1 MQVPLACPDCRA
13 RLDQTP
19 LGYRCPACGAAYPV
33 VDGIPRFVPADPFY
47 EGRWAR
53 PDFSRGSLRNWL
65 VKKERFFLRRLR
77 GQRGILLDLGCGG
90 GWAVFAAVGHAVG
103 LDLSAASLAA
113 ARRIYPQVVC
123 ASLEALP
130 FPDETFDFVVSSDVL
145 GHVPLGLKDRVLAEI
160 WRVLK
165 PGGRTLHY
173 IEADGADPALR
184 FARRY
189 PELFEKYIIEP
200 EGHIGLETADRIF
213 ARFRAAGF
221 TPLAELP
228 VYRGLLYWGR
238 VRQYFD
244 NEYRGK
250 SFWVDRWVDLARL
263 FTAHRLLELG
273 GNVLVALALE
283 VGDRL
288 FPPGWAGGVLVDYRK
303 GG

>member
-1 MQVPLACPDCRA
+1 MWVPLVCPNCRA
-13 RLDQTP
+13 RLDEGP
-19 LGYRCPACGAAYPV
+19 SGWRCPVCGRAYPADRGV
-33 VDGIPRFVPADPFY
+33 PRFVEADPFY

-77 GQRGILLDLGCGG
+77 GRRGVLLDLGCGG
-90 GWAVFAAVGHAVG
+90 GWAVFGAVGHAVG
-103 LDLSAASLAA
+103 LDVSVTSLLAA
-113 ARRIYPQVVC
+113 RQLYPQVVC
-123 ASLEALP
+123 ASLDALP
-130 FPDETFDFVVSSDVL
+130 FPDEAFDFVVSSDVL
-145 GHVPLGLKDRVLAEI
+145 GHVPLEAKDRVLAEI

-189 PELFEKYIIEP
+189 PELFRRHIIEP
-200 EGHIGLETADRIF
+200 EGHIGLETPAQIF
-213 ARFRAAGF
+213 KRFRAAGF
-221 TPLAELP
+221 RPLAELP

-244 NEYRGK
+244 NDYRGK
-250 SFWVDRWVDLARL
+250 SFWVDRWVDLARVL
-263 FTAHRLLELG
+263 TAHPLLELG

-283 VGDRL
+283 VGDRV
-288 FPPGWAGGVLVDYRK
+288 FPPEWAGGVLVDYVK

>member
-1 MQVPLACPDCRA
+1 MQVPLTCPGCRA
-13 RLDQTP
+13 RLEQTP
-19 LGYRCPACGAAYPV
+19 QGYRCPACGAVYPV
-33 VDGIPRFVPADPFY
+33 TDGIPRFVPADPFY

-53 PDFSRGSLRNWL
+53 PDLSRGNLRNWL

-77 GQRGILLDLGCGG
+77 GQRGVLLDLGCGG

-123 ASLEALP
+123 AGLEALP
-130 FPDETFDFVVSSDVL
+130 FPDETFDFVVSSDVF

-160 WRVLK
+160 WRVLR

-184 FARRY
+184 FARRD
-189 PELFEKYIIEP
+189 PELFKKHIIEP
-200 EGHIGLETADRIF
+200 EGHIGLEPADRIF

-221 TPLAELP
+221 KPLAELP

-244 NEYRGK
+244 NEYRGR

-283 VGDRL
+283 LADRL
-288 FPPGWAGGVLVDYRK
+288 FPAAWAGGVLVDYQK